1 MQTAG
6 RHAAS
11 AFQGASLPR
20 GGASFVAQRL
30 NGVQP
35 GRFVRRIIAEE
46 HADGHGER
54 HRNENNARAGRGR
67 IAQQVRTR
75 GAQAQARQ
83 NPQNAPDEADDD
95 GFHDEL
101 HTDAAVRRAQRLAVP
116 ISRVRSVM
124 DTSMIFI
131 TPMPPTSRLMPAM
144 TAMARLMV
152 ESISVLLSIRLSM
165 LEAVA
170 V

>member
-1 MQTAG
+1 MRQMMTDSTMNCT
-6 RHAAS
+6 RM
-11 AFQGASLPR
+11 LP
-20 GGASFVAQRL
+20 FVAPSALR
-30 NGVQP
+30 
-35 GRFVRRIIAEE
+35 
-46 HADGHGER
+46 
-54 HRNENNARAGRGR
+54 
-67 IAQQVRTR
+67 
-75 GAQAQARQ
+75 
-83 NPQNAPDEADDD
+83 
-95 GFHDEL
+95 
-101 HTDAAVRRAQRLAVP
+101 VP

-152 ESISVLLSIRLSM
+152 ESISVMLSIRLSM